1 MNRQLGSSEYIAW
14 LSDKV
19 GSLNFVTVAHV
30 TGSVNED
37 VLRTALNLLSQRHP
51 VLKTRITVKE
61 GKPVF
66 VSENV
71 PEIPLQIKERTSDN
85 FWQEETEKEMN
96 HQFAWSK
103 GPLVRVVLL
112 KGSPASD
119 ILVTFHHT
127 IGEAASGMFFM
138 LHLLQL
144 IELITKGKTPD
155 TQPFPERPPLEE
167 MLPRSARRIHGLAKT
182 GALIGKQIASII
194 FQHPQKLPRDG
205 DVFAAHRVAHIIH
218 HVLSPEETTAL
229 IDTCRAESTTVH
241 GAVCTAVLK
250 AARARIHSIHP
261 DGPLTISCMSA
272 VNLRKFLEPPLGEE
286 IGFFASMVITSHTIG
301 EDTSFWDLA
310 RQVRDNVHQSIEGG
324 DAFVFI
330 SLLDKLLKTT
340 NPDDFMKRATAFYPA
355 ALLVTNVGRLDMLKE
370 YGPLTVDGLHFTLAN
385 KAASEHF
392 NTAVTT
398 FNGKMVINFSY
409 TEPAM
414 SPNHAHE
421 LTDDAMK
428 ILKSSLHS
436 Q

>member
-37 VLRTALNLLSQRHP
+37 VLSKALNILSQRHP
-51 VLKTRITVKE
+51 VLKTRITIKE
-61 GKPVF
+61 GTPVF

-85 FWQEETEKEMN
+85 FWQEEIEKEMN
-96 HQFAWSK
+96 HQFAWSE

-112 KGSPASD
+112 KGSPKSD

-127 IGEAASGMFFM
+127 IGEAASGMYFM
-138 LHLLQL
+138 LHVLQL
-144 IELITKGKTPD
+144 IESITKGEIPD
-155 TQPFPERPPLEE
+155 INPFPERPPLEE
-167 MLPRSARRIHGLAKT
+167 MLPQSARRIHGLAKT
-182 GALIGKQIASII
+182 GALIGKQLASII
-194 FQHPQKLPRDG
+194 FQHPQKLPKDG
-205 DVFAAHRVAHIIH
+205 DVFAVNRVAHVIH

-229 IDTCRAESTTVH
+229 IDKCREESTTVH

-250 AARARIHSIHP
+250 AARTRISTHTDNS
-261 DGPLTISCMSA
+261 LTISCMSA

-301 EDTSFWDLA
+301 EDTTFWDLA
-310 RQVRDNVHQSIEGG
+310 RQVRDKVHKSIHGG

-340 NPDDFMKRATAFYPA
+340 NPDDFMKRATSFYPA
-355 ALLVTNVGRLDMLKE
+355 ALLVTNVGHLDMPTK

-414 SPNHAHE
+414 SPDHAHE
-421 LTDDAMK
+421 LTDDAVK
-428 ILKSSLHS
+428 ILKSALHV